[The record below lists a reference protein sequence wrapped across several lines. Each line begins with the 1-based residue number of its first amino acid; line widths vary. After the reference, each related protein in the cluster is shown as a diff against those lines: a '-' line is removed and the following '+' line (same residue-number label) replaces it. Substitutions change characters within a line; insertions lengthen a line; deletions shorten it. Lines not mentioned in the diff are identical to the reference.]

1 MAGRPAKIS
10 SVISKNLTEE
20 EKQTRERVES
30 SFKTGKLPSP
40 PVELSDGQKKI
51 FRRTVQMLRASGIL
65 TELDRFV
72 LARFS
77 IALDR
82 LNLIEQVI
90 DRDPTM
96 LYDKDIMSSK
106 DKYTKDF
113 FRCCSEL
120 CLSPQARAKMSVAAV
135 NASKEKADPLL
146 QALSELDD

>member
-1 MAGRPAKIS
+1 MGGRPAKIS
-10 SVISKNLTEE
+10 TVISKNLTDE
-20 EKQTRERVES
+20 EKRIREEVENG
-30 SFKTGKLPSP
+30 FKTGKP
-40 PVELSDGQKKI
+40 PKPPQELSDAQKKI
-51 FRRTVQMLRASGIL
+51 FRRTVKMLEASGIL
-65 TELDRFV
+65 TELDRYV
-72 LARFS
+72 LARFA

-135 NASKEKADPLL
+135 NAGKEKSDPLTK
-146 QALSELDD
+146 ALADLDD